1 MTIDKSK
8 YEYSYLFT
16 LDGEEFRVRP
26 MIPYAEK
33 EQMA

>member
-8 YEYSYLFT
+8 FEYSYLFT
-16 LDGEEFRVRP
+16 LDGEEFRVRS

>member
-1 MTIDKSK
+1 MTADKSK
-8 YEYSYLFT
+8 FEYSYLFT